1 MFNLRK
7 AFLARVVV
15 FPLLAMI
22 GSAGVAAAATI
33 RIGVP
38 ERDNIQYLTLWTA
51 LGAGY
56 FEREGLAVQL
66 VFAPAANQIGQ
77 LLLTKQADIALLQP
91 PIYLGLIAQQRPIV
105 LFASLLAN
113 DPINLVVR
121 SDVAARLKL
130 DASAPLVER
139 LKALKGLRIGVANEP
154 PRRLRVLFAL
164 AGMDADRDIQMKIVR
179 AEEQIAAYT
188 SGAVDA
194 LYTHT
199 PFLED
204 ALVAHGALLL
214 VNQSA
219 GEVAPLSNGEIHSLA
234 AMKEY
239 ADAHP
244 EVLAA
249 VTRAI
254 AHAERLLHTDS
265 AAAAQALLKAG
276 IRAPSPQ
283 HLATIVD
290 IYRAAVPA
298 TPRVSAAAV
307 VRDATLY
314 PARPS
319 TPDFTRINVADFLAP
334 EFADAIADYDPSQPF
349 DLGTIVVNAAAPGLA
364 LSPLSDTIDQ
374 IDIRN
379 RQALTVNQAIE
390 YLPGVAID
398 HKAPRNQTGISIGG
412 FDSRQVPLYLDGI
425 PAYLPFDGYVDLTR
439 YLTSDIGAIQVVKAY
454 ATPLLGPNGLGGII
468 NLVTRQ
474 PQRFFE
480 GDLLIGTAPGGQLNS
495 GVHVGARQRRSFFQA
510 SADRL
515 QSDSY
520 PVSRSFAFNA
530 VQPGGHRVNS
540 SQRDHRYRVR
550 AGWTPRSPD
559 SYVVTYSSQRGVA
572 GVPPYSGQAPL
583 CAAGV
588 STATPCVTPKYW
600 KWPEWNAD
608 SYYFNSATAVG
619 PTSSVQTR
627 AFYSRY
633 TNTMDMFDDATYS
646 TMNVNASSGNIRNRD
661 HSAGVS
667 GEFDTR
673 AVQQNALGASF
684 FVKNDTHVEQ
694 ATTFSRAN
702 VANITPAETDRDRQS
717 SFGIHDAVTL
727 SSRLRATL
735 GVSADHLNGLE
746 AQDLNSD
753 RTGVIPFQT
762 TAHVWAYNPVGSL
775 SFVSGRAGAVLI
787 SYAHKSRFPTIKD
800 RYSYKAGRAVPNPS
814 LRPERARTWTGS
826 YSRTLASRTV
836 AQLDVFRSSV
846 NDEIENVFFLS
857 PLCPAAGGGGS
868 GRGAAGTCQQAVN
881 VGSEIHD
888 GFTVTLRTTPEE
900 RLTIDANYSYLRR
913 EITGATGVFPTG
925 TPKNKMVATA
935 TLRLPRDATA
945 LISTRYQDGTVAM
958 SDNGF
963 PLPAA
968 RFTTIDAG
976 GTFPI
981 RSSVNVQSGI
991 KNLLDRDYYYWEGFP
1006 EPGRNWYLTL
1016 RYGFSRR

>member
-1 MFNLRK
+1 MFNTRQAL
-7 AFLARVVV
+7 LARVVV
-15 FPLLAMI
+15 FASLAVT

-56 FEREGLAVQL
+56 FEREGLDVQL

-105 LFASLLAN
+105 LFANLLSN

-139 LKALKGLRIGVANEP
+139 LKAMKGLRIGVANEP

-219 GEVAPLSNGEIHSLA
+219 GEVVPLSNGEIHSLA

-239 ADAHP
+239 AGAHP

-249 VTRAI
+249 ATRAI
-254 AHAERLLHTDS
+254 ARAETLLRTD
-265 AAAAQALLKAG
+265 AAAAVKALLKAG
-276 IRAPSPQ
+276 IPAPTPK
-283 HLATIVD
+283 HLTTIVD

-298 TPRVSAAAV
+298 TPRVSASAV
-307 VRDATLY
+307 VRNATLY
-314 PARPS
+314 PARPA
-319 TPDFTRINVADFLAP
+319 TPDFTRINIADFLAP
-334 EFADAIADYDPSQPF
+334 EFADAIADYDPNQPF
-349 DLGTIVVNAAAPGLA
+349 DLGTIVVNAVTPGVA
-364 LSPLSDTIDQ
+364 VSPLSDTIDQ

-398 HKAPRNQTGISIGG
+398 HKAPRNQTGISISG

-439 YLTSDIGAIQVVKAY
+439 YLTSDVGAIQVAKAY
-454 ATPLLGPNGLGGII
+454 ASPLLGPNALGGVI

-474 PQRFFE
+474 PQKFLE

-495 GVHVGARQRRSFFQA
+495 GVHVGTRQRRSFFQA

-515 QSDSY
+515 QSDFY

-530 VQPGGHRVNS
+530 TQPGGHRVNS
-540 SQRDHRYRVR
+540 SQRDQRYAVR
-550 AGWTPRSPD
+550 AGWTPRSHD
-559 SYVVTYSSQRGVA
+559 SYVVSYSSQRGVA
-572 GVPPYSGQAPL
+572 AVPPYSGRAPL
-583 CAAGV
+583 CSAGV

-600 KWPEWNAD
+600 TWPQWDTD
-608 SYYFNSATAVG
+608 SYYFNSTTAVG
-619 PTSSVQTR
+619 PASSVQTR
-627 AFYSRY
+627 VFYSRY
-633 TNTMDMFDDATYS
+633 RNTLDMFDDATYS
-646 TMNVNASSGNIRNRD
+646 TMNINASSGNTRNRD
-661 HSAGVS
+661 HTAGVS
-667 GEFDTR
+667 GEFDTG
-673 AVQQNALGASF
+673 AVRRNALGASF
-684 FVKNDTHVEQ
+684 FIKDDTHLEQ
-694 ATTFSRAN
+694 TTTFSRAN
-702 VANITPAETDRDRQS
+702 VANITPAQTDRDRQS
-717 SFGIHDAVTL
+717 SFGIHDAITM
-727 SSRLRATL
+727 SSRLRATV

-746 AQDLNSD
+746 AQDLTSD

-775 SFVSGRAGAVLI
+775 SFVTRRAGAVLI
-787 SYAHKSRFPTIKD
+787 SYSHKSRFPTIKD

-826 YSRTLASRTV
+826 YSRTFASRTV
-836 AQLDVFRSSV
+836 AQLDVFRSNV
-846 NDEIENVFFLS
+846 DDEIENIFFLS
-857 PLCPAAGGGGS
+857 PLCPAAGGGGG
-868 GRGAAGTCQQAVN
+868 GRGTAGTCQQAVN

-900 RLTIDANYSYLRR
+900 RLTIDARSRERRVCFQRARRRTRWWRPRRCSSRAIPLR
-913 EITGATGVFPTG
+913 
-925 TPKNKMVATA
+925 
-935 TLRLPRDATA
+935 
-945 LISTRYQDGTVAM
+945 
-958 SDNGF
+958 
-963 PLPAA
+963 
-968 RFTTIDAG
+968 
-976 GTFPI
+976 
-981 RSSVNVQSGI
+981 
-991 KNLLDRDYYYWEGFP
+991 
-1006 EPGRNWYLTL
+1006 
-1016 RYGFSRR
+1016 